1 MIRTSKKELKSI
13 IRKQY
18 LTMIAESLE
27 KQELSEL
34 GPLKKQRR
42 LPVPPPPPEHAAGGA
57 PEMETMGREMDL
69 GALEDELAGA
79 EWMNADL
86 VPSDTQTQMKT
97 IDIDPGERRPLAKKF
112 GLKESELR
120 ALISSIVKEKLG

>member
-1 MIRTSKKELKSI
+1 
-13 IRKQY
+13 
-18 LTMIAESLE
+18 MIAESLKE
-27 KQELSEL
+27 EELSEL

-69 GALEDELAGA
+69 GDLEDELAGA
-79 EWMNADL
+79 EWMAGAS
-86 VPSDTQTQMKT
+86 PADTQTQMRT

-120 ALISSIVKEKLG
+120 ALISSIVRERLQ